1 MIYKYEGKERA
12 NIDTSSLLYKNKNVQ
27 KMKCALSA
35 LTYCLNFLVLFSF
48 FGIPLLDSKKAAAE
62 MEVIITDF
70 FSIKC

>member
-1 MIYKYEGKERA
+1 MSTLVPI
-12 NIDTSSLLYKNKNVQ
+12 LYKNKNVQ